1 MCHRKKTV
9 ERSEDDLSFTSI
21 EKKKEKKNTKRINP
35 KFLLTYR
42 LLILKTKA
50 KNKTKKNT
58 KKQNKCEDIIYLFI
72 YYLPVSKYLHFKN

>member
-50 KNKTKKNT
+50 KNKTKKT
-58 KKQNKCEDIIYLFI
+58 LKNKTNARTLFI